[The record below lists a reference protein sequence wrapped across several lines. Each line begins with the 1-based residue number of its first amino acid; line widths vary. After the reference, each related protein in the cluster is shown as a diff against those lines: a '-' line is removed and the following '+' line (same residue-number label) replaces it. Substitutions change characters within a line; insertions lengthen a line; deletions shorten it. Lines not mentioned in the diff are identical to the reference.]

1 MIYNYLYDLMDKI
14 SINQACFLSIIFSVF
29 LGKFF
34 NVISYRIPAKL
45 EIEFSEND
53 NIKYKPYYKNW
64 YQYIPLIGELLNNKG
79 NIKKSNLFIEI
90 FSIVIT
96 FVVVRSIW
104 PNPALLFYLIAIYF
118 SIILFLTDIKTYY
131 LPDNITYSL
140 LWVGLVG
147 STFQFTSITPEMS
160 ILGAFFGYSILYIL
174 AFIFKVVKKT
184 DAMAFGDFKYV
195 AAVGA
200 WTGPSSLC
208 FIVFLFS
215 IISCFMYMIV
225 SILNKIDS
233 NKIENFKKESN
244 KCKDIMEI
252 TDEYKDKII
261 LPIGPSISIS
271 FVTFIFLK
279 YIIGI
284 SVVTFGFVKFYI

>member
-14 SINQACFLSIIFSVF
+14 NITQACVLSILFSMF
-29 LGKFF
+29 LGKLF
-34 NVISYRIPAKL
+34 NVLSYRIPEKI
-45 EIEFSEND
+45 EIEYSED
-53 NIKYKPYYKNW
+53 NNLKYKPYYKYW
-64 YQYIPLIGELLNNKG
+64 YQYIPLIGEFLNNKQ
-79 NIKKSNLFIEI
+79 NVKKSNVFIEFFTI
-90 FSIVIT
+90 FISC
-96 FVVVRSIW
+96 FVVYSMW
-104 PNPALLFYLIAIYF
+104 PNPSLVFYLLAIYF

-140 LWVGLVG
+140 LWTGLLG
-147 STFQFTSITPEMS
+147 SAFQITSIDPEMS
-160 ILGAFFGYSILYIL
+160 ILGAFFGYSSLYIL
-174 AFIFKVVKKT
+174 SFIFKIIKKT

-215 IISCFMYMIV
+215 IIACFMYIIV
-225 SILNKIDS
+225 YILKKIDS
-233 NKIENFKKESN
+233 NKIENFKKESD
-244 KCKDIMEI
+244 KCKEIMEI
-252 TDEYKDKII
+252 SEEYKDKII

-284 SVVTFGFVKFYI
+284 SIVSLGFIKFYI

>member
-14 SINQACFLSIIFSVF
+14 NIIQACIISVLFSMF

-34 NVISYRIPAKL
+34 NVLSYRIPEKI
-45 EIEFSEND
+45 EIEYSED
-53 NIKYKPYYKNW
+53 NNLKYKPYYKYW
-64 YQYIPLIGELLNNKG
+64 YQYVPLIGEFLNNKG
-79 NIKKSNLFIEI
+79 NIKKSNVFIELFTI
-90 FSIVIT
+90 FISC
-96 FVVVRSIW
+96 FVVYSMW
-104 PNPALLFYLIAIYF
+104 PNPSLVFYLLAIYF

-140 LWVGLVG
+140 LWTGLLG
-147 STFQFTSITPEMS
+147 SSFQITSIDPEMS
-160 ILGAFFGYSILYIL
+160 ILGAFFGYSSLYAL
-174 AFIFKVVKKT
+174 SFIFKIIKKT

-215 IISCFMYMIV
+215 IIACFMYIIV
-225 SILNKIDS
+225 YLLKKFDS
-233 NKIENFKKESN
+233 NKIENFRKESD
-244 KCKDIMEI
+244 KCKEIMEI
-252 TDEYKDKII
+252 SDEYKDKII

-284 SVVTFGFVKFYI
+284 SIVSLGVIKFYI